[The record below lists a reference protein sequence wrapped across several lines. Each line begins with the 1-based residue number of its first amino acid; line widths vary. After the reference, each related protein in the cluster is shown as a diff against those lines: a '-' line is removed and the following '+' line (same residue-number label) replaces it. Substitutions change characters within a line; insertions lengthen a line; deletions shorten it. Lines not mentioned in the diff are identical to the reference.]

1 MPGRCGQRA
10 GSAASLAEAE
20 EGKPRV
26 TPAVPPAGPPRGPR
40 GRGGAG
46 ERRPQLL
53 DRKLGWCWLRLGA
66 RSSARRPGSVE
77 RAEVV
82 PAGPWGLRRP
92 GRARGWSP
100 ALGRT
105 LPGSLGGAPGVSG
118 SHGGPEIR
126 SVPPSGVPLDKEM
139 EITPARGLTRMWPGG
154 ARSWAPVW
162 GGRLGVLGRGGT
174 PREKAGWAGRP
185 AGRGWWV
192 PGCCWCLPCPAL
204 GSAEGRH
211 GCGLAF
217 AAQLP
222 ARWASALSP
231 CNWTP
236 PPPPRN
242 G

>member
-1 MPGRCGQRA
+1 M
-10 GSAASLAEAE
+10 SLR
-20 EGKPRV
+20 PCLLRV
-26 TPAVPPAGPPRGPR
+26 PRGGP
-40 GRGGAG
+40 GGGAG

-66 RSSARRPGSVE
+66 RTSARRPGSVE

-105 LPGSLGGAPGVSG
+105 LPGSLGGALVSQ
-118 SHGGPEIR
+118 GPTGALRSE

-162 GGRLGVLGRGGT
+162 GGRLGVLGRGEPLGRRRDGPAG
-174 PREKAGWAGRP
+174 PRGGGGGSLGAAGVFPAPHWAQLRAGMGVAWHLLPSSRPGGPQPCLHVIGRP
-185 AGRGWWV
+185 
-192 PGCCWCLPCPAL
+192 
-204 GSAEGRH
+204 
-211 GCGLAF
+211 
-217 AAQLP
+217 
-222 ARWASALSP
+222 
-231 CNWTP
+231 P
-236 PPPPRN
+236 PLPRN